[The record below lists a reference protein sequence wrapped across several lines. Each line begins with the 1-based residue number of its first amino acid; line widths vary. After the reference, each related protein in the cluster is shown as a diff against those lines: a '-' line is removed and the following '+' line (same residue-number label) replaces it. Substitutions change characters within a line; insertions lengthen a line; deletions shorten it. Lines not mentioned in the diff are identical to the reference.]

1 MTRNFFFL
9 FLLDDYQKLSPKEEN
24 DLNAILSKVEDAL
37 NNVELFT
44 EQLSSELQ
52 QLEYVSI
59 HCPGFIYF
67 ILNFK
72 LSINLTCVSV
82 CVFYFGAGCRF

>member
-1 MTRNFFFL
+1 MTRNFWYCIFFL
-9 FLLDDYQKLSPKEEN
+9 SDDYQKLSPKEEN

-59 HCPGFIYF
+59 LCPGFIYI

-72 LSINLTCVSV
+72 LS
-82 CVFYFGAGCRF
+82 

>member
-1 MTRNFFFL
+1 LT
-9 FLLDDYQKLSPKEEN
+9 PKEEK

-52 QLEYVSI
+52 QLEYVRNLLFCF
-59 HCPGFIYF
+59 HQVE
-67 ILNFK
+67 
-72 LSINLTCVSV
+72 IN
-82 CVFYFGAGCRF
+82 